1 MDIRGRFTGFLI
13 VVTAALALS
22 FFGHVFLFDHWR
34 MQHERQ
40 LHRSKILEEVLRLQR
55 LVMDVETN
63 FRGYLLT
70 EQPSFLEPIN
80 QAESRLEVGMAQLR
94 DLTTSTPGLQA
105 GVGVLSARLRE
116 FVESK
121 QALVATVRMDKQE
134 QVRLYVRG
142 GSGRAL
148 FLTVEKAIGDFEMR
162 IQRELPHEAMSY
174 DSWMQRAR
182 WQLLSLESLGV
193 LLCVYLTRV
202 LGFSKKSLLEGR
214 SFQLLP

>member
-1 MDIRGRFTGFLI
+1 
-13 VVTAALALS
+13 
-22 FFGHVFLFDHWR
+22 
-34 MQHERQ
+34 
-40 LHRSKILEEVLRLQR
+40 
-55 LVMDVETN
+55 
-63 FRGYLLT
+63 
-70 EQPSFLEPIN
+70 
-80 QAESRLEVGMAQLR
+80 
-94 DLTTSTPGLQA
+94 
-105 GVGVLSARLRE
+105 
-116 FVESK
+116 
-121 QALVATVRMDKQE
+121 MDKQE

-193 LLCVYLTRV
+193 LLCVYLTWV
-202 LGFSKKSLLEGR
+202 LGFPKKSLLEGR